1 MKHRIEKPITKIVS
15 AVLTALLVF
24 NLIPVGSFSVRAEG
38 EEPLVS
44 TSYTLVYQ
52 DANHETIDIQVDGS
66 FELTN
71 IANPN
76 ETFSGPVSGGRFEVS
91 GFTDGAAYSLNLTLN
106 GGTNWFCDTV
116 NNRFFGMPGL
126 PMNVTLHNALSG
138 TIICTRIGEDQY
150 SGSVRNTEGHPVG
163 DATVTVSS
171 IGAYTLSSP
180 LTTKTNPQGQYT
192 ISLPNL
198 PGQSIG
204 MQIKKEGH
212 YSVSINA
219 IPAET
224 KDFGESTLHNIK
236 PDRTKPVISL
246 PQTEDRFNYYDAS
259 GLGRAGVTQARLLFA
274 DGTPD
279 DPYEEVSGLKALYII
294 DEALGTFEDVK
305 QKTSDP
311 IVLNGE
317 ASYTYIFNVT
327 PGKVYTIYAEDMRG
341 HHSEA
346 YTVTY
351 QNDDKAPIYWNVGLY
366 TDKQTHDQTGIA
378 EKTDGYHSPQTV
390 YFCFETGDTGSNVNS
405 GVDHTEVYVKS
416 KTTEEYELYA
426 SVAPDEANICSI
438 ELTGSTFADYRKLG
452 VVIYD
457 KAGNGTGLLTLT
469 DMGLKKDSVAIGNMA
484 PVITEAVE
492 GTSVSPLE
500 GAPGSVFKD
509 PPKFTFTF
517 TDPEEFGLKD
527 ITIEVNGTVW
537 TPETGKELLTESTL
551 YESGTQIILCDPK
564 DADGNRLLQNG
575 QNNIVVSCT
584 SLSGTASKSY
594 QYILDQSAPVISKI
608 TVEPYSDG
616 TTLGITNGVIY
627 SNGPVKVAVEASD
640 GAAFAG
646 LSSVTLFNNGS
657 AYMTETI
664 AEGNAA
670 VFVIPTDYEE
680 SAEYKLNIS
689 VKASDTLGN
698 ETSETI
704 LTDSNSNTG
713 TGIIFISSSKTEISL
728 SVTDGTAIGEATWYT
743 VPPELSVSVKDDF
756 GITKIYISVNG
767 AEIEGSPFTFTD
779 EPLLTER
786 SLKAQFDASMAG
798 ESGICHIIVTVE
810 NSAGILTNTLKDFYL
825 DGSAPNVC
833 DFELDAAEGY
843 SLKLTEH
850 GNYAT
855 GPIEVT
861 VTAQDD
867 RVGIEKIVLLA
878 DGTVIAEQTPDEGGA
893 AVFTVAPEQFSS
905 EVVRHTVSAYAVDR
919 LGNTGE
925 PKAIIPNENTNLE
938 SADIVFDTTAPTVTA
953 EPEEGTPE
961 GRTTGEGETQKVW
974 YSSDVVWNISLNDSE
989 SGLATYTVTLNGT
1002 DITTDADGNE
1012 LIKDLSDSGQVD
1024 SKSFRI
1030 STAQITAN
1038 EDCSYEL
1045 VVSATNNAGIASEVC
1060 RQVVNIDSTAPEITE
1075 IKFYQYNPGQII
1087 SNKSYA
1093 LITNGPVLI
1102 TVYAKDCEP
1111 GPVSGVEKIQLFL
1124 NGELFGEAP
1133 INPESGRAEF
1143 LIPGEELSDDAYLTY
1158 IISVKA
1164 VDASGLCSEEKKLSE
1179 VRSDAENGND
1189 TLIIERIPP
1198 VIDLRFSEQGQIGVD
1213 SEDQIWYADDFEF
1226 YIRGTDQ
1233 AALSNFVV
1241 KINGEIAYR
1250 DANGA
1255 ELNNLQDLSLNPQP
1269 VTDTGEFRF
1278 RSEDYANEDDDNE
1291 DDTFVIEISCV
1302 DLAGNHTY
1310 VKKIVRIDRKAPV
1323 ITGFALKSV
1332 AEADSLNYLRFGT
1345 FANGKVEV
1353 TVFVSDEE
1361 PSAGAG
1367 KVMLYLHEGSQEY
1380 LLADVV
1386 DGKAV
1391 FVIPESDLV
1400 SGVDNEYT
1408 FSAVPVDAAGN
1419 VGAAR
1424 SLDSQVIPE
1433 MTVELIRIETI
1444 APVVTAVK
1452 DGAPGKTANG
1462 TQWCLAD
1469 VIWNVSVS
1477 DEQSGIAT
1485 VSVTLN
1491 GKQISEDV
1499 DGQAIEANY
1508 GNGDEPVKA
1517 LKLAISSS
1525 QVTVADDNSV
1535 TIEVTAT
1542 DNAGN
1547 VSTLYKDT
1555 IYKDST
1561 APVIKGFTFRQQG
1574 GAETGVLSPGSSL
1587 SESGYVFSKD
1597 TVVRIIAEDPNQGS
1611 GIMRVSYYL
1620 KNPDGTES
1628 EVHTA
1633 SADANGEI
1641 FITIKAPFKG
1651 EIYAKAYDQLS
1662 NVGDY
1667 VGVKG
1672 VIIESSENHNTE
1684 THITLTK
1691 PQATGVQSNGTELYN
1706 ANVEL
1711 NLRIAD
1717 HYSGIKTVE
1726 WSVTAPYDQARN
1738 QAGTLTVSDNGALNG
1753 DGGWTVVSTDGK
1765 MVTELTKAIVVSNDS
1780 NDITVRIRMRDSAG
1794 NVSERQMTFGIDKT
1808 VPTVEYS
1815 FDNTTPDSDYGNIY
1829 NQSRTMTIV
1838 VTERNFVPG
1847 DFTFSARNTDGSA
1860 PAIGRWTEETDP
1872 NDPNKTIHTTTV
1884 SFFSDGNYSIGLS
1897 YSDRAG
1903 NRAGIAAVPSFIID
1917 RTRPIINVSFD
1928 NNDAKNGNY
1937 YNTER
1942 TATVTVVERNF
1953 DVSRVQLDGNA
1964 QKTGIWTANGD
1975 QHSITLTFSKD
1986 GSYSFTVS
1994 ASDRAGNTT
2003 EAYTSETFIIDTT
2016 APKLT
2021 LEGFDRANGGEVA
2034 PIITCMDD
2042 NFDPA
2047 GVNINLTRISNKE
2060 VHVRYTTSEIED
2072 EERTGMRWTYANIDP
2087 EQENDDLYT
2096 FRISATD
2103 KAGNACETIIKS
2115 FSVNRYGSTYDLNSI
2130 ENLNGKY
2137 SSVTEDLVIYEY
2149 NVDEIDTDE
2158 VTVELLRNNEHR
2170 NLVRGKDYAVETVIE
2185 KDQEFNK
2192 YKYVIRK
2199 EVFAQDGEYSIQ
2211 IVSQDKAGNVNQNTE
2226 KGAESRIAFCID
2238 KIEPDIIVIEPVS
2251 GGSYAQPS
2259 LTATVLIRDNYKL
2272 DKVHFILDGVEL
2284 QANLSGDTFTIEIP
2298 ESDSKQTLEI
2308 YATDAAGNVARTEIK
2323 DILVTSSMLIRFI
2336 HNTAALVTTIIL
2348 LLLLLALAV
2357 FMVIHRRRSK
2367 A

>member
-1 MKHRIEKPITKIVS
+1 MKHRIEKPITKIVA
-15 AVLTALLVF
+15 AVLTAFLVF

-71 IANPN
+71 IADPN

-138 TIICTRIGEDQY
+138 TIICTRIGEVQY

-180 LTTKTNPQGQYT
+180 LTAKTNPQGQYT

-204 MQIKKEGH
+204 MQIAKEGH

-236 PDRTKPVISL
+236 PDRTKPVISV

-366 TDKQTHDQTGIA
+366 TDKQTHDQTGIT

-405 GVDHTEVYVKS
+405 GVDHTEVFVKS
-416 KTTEEYELYA
+416 KTNEEYELYA

-438 ELTGSTFADYRKLG
+438 ELTGSTFSDYRKLG

-551 YESGTQIILCDPK
+551 YESGTQIILCDPT

-664 AEGNAA
+664 AEGNTA

-680 SAEYKLNIS
+680 SAEYALNIS

-698 ETSETI
+698 ETLETI

-728 SVTDGTAIGEATWYT
+728 SVADGTAIGEATWYT

-810 NSAGILTNTLKDFYL
+810 NSTGILANTLKDFYL

-1045 VVSATNNAGIASEVC
+1045 VVSATNNAGNVSEVY
-1060 RQVVNIDSTAPEITE
+1060 RQVVYIDGGKPVISGFVVASAEPEGTLTIVPEGT
-1075 IKFYQYNPGQII
+1075 F
-1087 SNKSYA
+1087 
-1093 LITNGPVLI
+1093 TNGRIAV
-1102 TVYAKDCEP
+1102 TVTAGDTGD
-1111 GPVSGVEKIQLFL
+1111 GPKSGIRDISLYL
-1124 NGELFGEAP
+1124 NGELFETQPADQ
-1133 INPESGRAEF
+1133 ESGTYTF
-1143 LIPGEELSDDAYLTY
+1143 YIPAEELPEGYSQT
-1158 IISVKA
+1158 IRISA
-1164 VDASGLCSEEKKLSE
+1164 AATDCSGLTAEVTAPSRYNSNVLSDSVTIENKAPQITIRLPEE
-1179 VRSDAENGND
+1179 
-1189 TLIIERIPP
+1189 
-1198 VIDLRFSEQGQIGVD
+1198 GQKVLD
-1213 SEDQIWYADDFEF
+1213 EDQIWYGTDFEF
-1226 YIRGTDQ
+1226 GISGTDDESG
-1233 AALSNFVV
+1233 AAQLKIS
-1241 KINGEIAYR
+1241 INGSEVTT
-1250 DANGA
+1250 DANGNDIPA
-1255 ELNNLQDLSLNPQP
+1255 TFLGQDPEDAVSEYL
-1269 VTDTGEFRF
+1269 FRT
-1278 RSEDYANEDDDNE
+1278 EDYNDNN
-1291 DDTFVIEISCV
+1291 DTFEIQV
-1302 DLAGNHTY
+1302 TLTDAAGNVAEVT
-1310 VKKIVRIDRKAPV
+1310 KTIRIDRRKPA
-1323 ITGFALKSV
+1323 ITGFLVKPE
-1332 AEADSLNYLRFGT
+1332 AEADSIHYLLFGT
-1345 FANGKVEV
+1345 FASGRVEI
-1353 TVFVSDEE
+1353 TVSVSDEE
-1361 PSAGAG
+1361 LSSGAD
-1367 KVMLYLHEGSQEY
+1367 KVLLYVNGGTEPLV
-1380 LLADVV
+1380 ANVT

-1391 FVIPESDLV
+1391 FVVPEENLSAGFDG
-1400 SGVDNEYT
+1400 SYT
-1408 FSAVPVDAAGN
+1408 FSAAAVDRYGN
-1419 VGAAR
+1419 IGDA
-1424 SLDSQVIPE
+1424 
-1433 MTVELIRIETI
+1433 VELGAGSVEGMTNNVIRIEKAAPTI
-1444 APVVTAVK
+1444 SVAK
-1452 DGAPGKTANG
+1452 EGEPGETENE
-1462 TQWCLAD
+1462 TQWHLSD
-1469 VIWNVSVS
+1469 VIWNVRIT
-1477 DEQSGIAT
+1477 DAQSGIAA
-1485 VSVTLN
+1485 VSVVMN
-1491 GKQISEDV
+1491 GTPIVKDT
-1499 DGQAIEANY
+1499 DGKDILTNY
-1508 GNGDEPVKA
+1508 GEGGTPVSE
-1517 LKLAISSS
+1517 LQFSLNSNQVDSSAGNA
-1525 QVTVADDNSV
+1525 VTVE
-1535 TIEVTAT
+1535 ITAT

-1547 VSTLYKDT
+1547 VSTVYKDT

-1561 APVIKGFTFRQQG
+1561 APAVKGFRFRPQG
-1574 GAETGVLSPGSSL
+1574 GTEGELAVPGTDIAAR
-1587 SESGYVFSKD
+1587 GQIFGRD
-1597 TVVRIIAEDPNQGS
+1597 TVVRISAVDTDNGS
-1611 GIMRVSYYL
+1611 GVKQIQYYT
-1620 KNPDGTES
+1620 KKSDGTLS
-1628 EVHTA
+1628 TIQTA
-1633 SADANGEI
+1633 AADANGDI
-1641 FITIKAPFKG
+1641 FITIQAPFKG
-1651 EIYAKAYDQLS
+1651 ELFARASDRLD
-1662 NVGDY
+1662 NTGEY
-1667 VGVKG
+1667 VSVKG
-1672 VIIESSENHNTE
+1672 IIVENPDSHNTE

-1691 PQATGVQSNGTELYN
+1691 SQATGVQSNGTELYN

-1717 HYSGIKTVE
+1717 HYSGIKAVE
-1726 WSVTAPYDQARN
+1726 WSVTAPYDQTRN

-1780 NDITVRIRMRDSAG
+1780 NDITVRIRMRDAAG

-1928 NNDAKNGNY
+1928 NYDAKNGNY

-2016 APKLT
+2016 APELT

-2284 QANLSGDTFTIEIP
+2284 QANVSGDTFTIEIP

-2323 DILVTSSMLIRFI
+2323 DILVTSSMFIRFI